1 MNPKPENPT
10 ADRQAKLSKQ
20 HAPTKYQKKCFSYW
34 GGKGRWTKVQKNGLF
49 LFTLNPSVKI
59 HRQNFKKRFFNN
71 DAKNRKI
78 KKQEL

>member
-1 MNPKPENPT
+1 M
-10 ADRQAKLSKQ
+10 
-20 HAPTKYQKKCFSYW
+20 KKRESFAIDYC

-71 DAKNRKI
+71 DAKNGKI
-78 KKQEL
+78 KTEEF